1 MKELD
6 FMLSIKFPNL
16 NIDADVSIDEKG
28 LNVEVKKFNINNF
41 TIDKVFKYIDKKYGR
56 KNKDKIEDKKVKNI
70 SSDDSGEYLIKIE

>member
-1 MKELD
+1 
-6 FMLSIKFPNL
+6 MLSIKFPNL

-56 KNKDKIEDKKVKNI
+56 KNKDKIDNKKVENI
-70 SSDDSGEYLIKIE
+70 PSDDSGEYLIKIE